1 MNTAPI
7 QAINKSVDV
16 SQAKSTKRCND
27 GKSKPI
33 KIPVQAINENVVQSS
48 TIGKHTTVDE
58 NIIGAL
64 KIQIHYNSIQILIF
78 AIML

>member
-27 GKSKPI
+27 GKSKPN

-48 TIGKHTTVDE
+48 TIGKHTTIDE
-58 NIIGAL
+58 IIIGDP
-64 KIQIHYNSIQILIF
+64 KMRNNYSSIQIFIF